1 MSDFTF
7 ETLAR
12 EWSALSRE
20 LENPGE
26 LFLAEAGRYCGK
38 AGALHAKIAS
48 ANSAMYTAEAGVSLA
63 RGKLGKAELM
73 LARAIATGNAI
84 AIAAAT
90 AKVAV
95 ADAEVSAAE
104 AELANKEAAVGAA
117 EAQLANHEANCD
129 ACKSRETT

>member
-7 ETLAR
+7 ESLAR

-20 LENPGE
+20 LDNPGE
-26 LFLAEAGRYCGK
+26 LFLAEAVRYCAK

-48 ANSAMYTAEAGVSLA
+48 ANSAKYTAEAGVSLA

-73 LARAIATGNAI
+73 LARAVATGNPV

-95 ADAEVSAAE
+95 AEAEVSAAE
-104 AELANKEAAVGAA
+104 AELAYKEAAVGSA
-117 EAQLANHEANCD
+117 EAQLANHEANC
-129 ACKSRETT
+129 AVCKSKETA